1 MMELVLGGTSRVNKR
16 YNLNEYPCPTIMAG
30 GLGGVSHGQFW
41 IEGKSEMI
49 DKIQEDKPPYKIPS
63 MQEIAEIQ
71 WNGYNVISTF
81 SGCGGS
87 GLGYKLAGYKVL
99 WANEFIPIAADT
111 YEANHK
117 GTIVD
122 RRDIKK
128 VLPEEILEVIGL
140 KQGELDLMD
149 GSPPCQAFSTAGKR
163 EKGWGKDKQYD
174 NGISQKNE
182 TLFDEYIRI
191 LKVIQPKVFIAENV
205 SGLLKGTAKGYFK
218 LILQALKDCGYNVK
232 ARLLDAQ
239 WLGVPQQR
247 QRVIFQGVRNDID
260 IDPCYPKPLDY
271 RYTVRDALP
280 WIVTIGSSD
289 GFGSAKQILSDN
301 PYHTVATAPQQGNGL
316 ARFVEAETDISK
328 YAIGKEWDN
337 LKEGESSDK
346 YFNLRRSSFDV
357 PSATLTSM
365 GGSGKGVDCITH
377 PTEKRKFSIAELKRI
392 CAFPDDFQLLGTFS
406 QQWERLGNCVP
417 PMMMYYISKAVQE
430 GVLDKILSGVFVQEM
445 VQR

>member
-1 MMELVLGGTSRVNKR
+1 MN
-16 YNLNEYPCPTIMAG
+16 
-30 GLGGVSHGQFW
+30 GQ
-41 IEGKSEMI
+41 ENQKEN
-49 DKIQEDKPPYKIPS
+49 KPPYKIPS
-63 MQEIAEIQ
+63 MQEISEIE
-71 WNGYNVISTF
+71 WSGYNVISTF

-87 GLGYKLAGYKVL
+87 SLGYKLAGYKVL

-111 YEANHK
+111 YEKNHK

-128 VLPEEILEVIGL
+128 VLPEEILESIGL

-174 NGISQKNE
+174 NGIKQKNE

-239 WLGVPQQR
+239 WLGVPQMR

-260 IDPCYPKPLDY
+260 LEPCYPKPLDY
-271 RYTVRDALP
+271 RYTVRDA
-280 WIVTIGSSD
+280 
-289 GFGSAKQILSDN
+289 FGDLYVPDNAERQYLSPRMKKWWENTPEGKTLAVGHEKENGKKSA
-301 PYHTVATAPQQGNGL
+301 
-316 ARFVEAETDISK
+316 
-328 YAIGKEWDN
+328 
-337 LKEGESSDK
+337 
-346 YFNLRRSSFDV
+346 FNKIKLSFDNV
-357 PSATLTSM
+357 SGTVLCKSNSGTLDMYMPNIPAT
-365 GGSGKGVDCITH
+365 
-377 PTEKRKFSIAELKRI
+377 PTISELKRI
-392 CAFPDDFQLLGTFS
+392 CAFPDDFELLGTFS
-406 QQWERLGNCVP
+406 QQWGMLGNCVP
-417 PMMMYYISKAVQE
+417 PIMMYYIANTVQE
-430 GVLDKILSGVFVQEM
+430 GILDIIDSSEQVFCEREGVKIGYEELTELN
-445 VQR
+445 R

>member
-1 MMELVLGGTSRVNKR
+1 MEVDKR
-16 YNLNEYPCPTIMAG
+16 I
-30 GLGGVSHGQFW
+30 VV
-41 IEGKSEMI
+41 
-49 DKIQEDKPPYKIPS
+49 EDKPPYKIPS
-63 MQEIAEIQ
+63 MQEISQIE

-87 GLGYKLAGYKVL
+87 SLGYKLAGYKVL

-128 VLPEEILEVIGL
+128 VLPEEILESIGL

-174 NGISQKNE
+174 NGVKQKNE

-218 LILQALKDCGYNVK
+218 LILQALKECGYNVK

-239 WLGVPQQR
+239 WLGVPQMR

-260 IDPCYPKPLDY
+260 IEPCYPKPLDY
-271 RYTVRDALP
+271 RYTVRDAFSYM
-280 WIVTIGSSD
+280 TSFKGIGN
-289 GFGSAKQILSDN
+289 GFGHDALDIDKPTPTVSASMQSPWNAYEI
-301 PYHTVATAPQQGNGL
+301 
-316 ARFVEAETDISK
+316 EAETDISK

-337 LKEGESSDK
+337 LKEGEQSGK
-346 YFNLRRSSFDV
+346 YFSLVKTDSNLPCPTITQV
-357 PSATLTSM
+357 
-365 GGSGKGVDCITH
+365 GGTQSIASVVH

-392 CAFPDDFQLLGTFS
+392 CAFPDDFELLGTFS

-417 PMMMYYISKAVQE
+417 PMMMYYIAKAVQE
-430 GVLDKILSGVFVQEM
+430 GVLDKISAGVFVERNGEKIEYAEIMQK
-445 VQR
+445 VK

>member
-1 MMELVLGGTSRVNKR
+1 MEVNK
-16 YNLNEYPCPTIMAG
+16 
-30 GLGGVSHGQFW
+30 
-41 IEGKSEMI
+41 
-49 DKIQEDKPPYKIPS
+49 KIIVEDKPPYKIPS
-63 MQEIAEIQ
+63 MQEIAEIE

-87 GLGYKLAGYKVL
+87 SLGYKLAGYKVL

-122 RRDIKK
+122 RRDIR
-128 VLPEEILEVIGL
+128 LIQPEEILESIGL

-149 GSPPCQAFSTAGKR
+149 GSPPCASFSTAGKR
-163 EKGWGKDKQYD
+163 EKAWGQVKNYSDTKQRVD
-174 NGISQKNE
+174 D
-182 TLFDEYIRI
+182 LFFEYARLI
-191 LKVIQPKVFIAENV
+191 KGIQPKVFIAENV

-260 IDPCYPKPLDY
+260 LEPCYPKPLDY
-271 RYTVRDALP
+271 RYTVRDAIDKVVIEYDP
-280 WIVTIGSSD
+280 
-289 GFGSAKQILSDN
+289 FM
-301 PYHTVATAPQQGNGL
+301 
-316 ARFVEAETDISK
+316 DISGQV
-328 YAIGKEWDN
+328 IGVEWDK

-357 PSATLTSM
+357 PSVTLTSM
-365 GGSGKGVDCITH
+365 GGLGKGVACITH
-377 PTEKRKFSIAELKRI
+377 PTEKRKFSISELKRI

-406 QQWERLGNCVP
+406 QQWERLGRAVP
-417 PMMMYYISKAVQE
+417 PMMMYYIAKAVQE
-430 GVLDKILSGVFVQEM
+430 GILDKIKANT
-445 VQR
+445 